1 MCVCVFSPFFCG
13 WVAVGGGES
22 LGKKGRSDSRDLAKG
37 QTGGGRLLFEIM
49 RSVGGGFKD
58 FC

>member
-1 MCVCVFSPFFCG
+1 M
-13 WVAVGGGES
+13 GGGES